1 MTEIRIKDY
10 DLFHES
16 IKAICKMVEGAKF
29 TIGENGMEVYGR
41 SANAAR
47 GEFTTN
53 AVVADETITFCLGD
67 VPMFLKV
74 LATVKDIHSK
84 PEDFD
89 NLKFYYDAPSFIKI
103 ESPKFKTKIC
113 TKDEKTISNFI
124 SKKITTPMTPVL
136 EFVTTSDQIKY
147 INQHSFIFSNQAMA
161 RIYISS
167 NPEMENNV
175 MYATIGNNDTNLNNS
190 ITLKMGLITF
200 GTDEGRK
207 IILDFDRLNL
217 FNIIQSDE
225 IKIQLMDKN
234 ALIYKARLTGKDE
247 TYFDFLVCSSMLAA

>member
-1 MTEIRIKDY
+1 
-10 DLFHES
+10 
-16 IKAICKMVEGAKF
+16 
-29 TIGENGMEVYGR
+29 
-41 SANAAR
+41 
-47 GEFTTN
+47 
-53 AVVADETITFCLGD
+53 
-67 VPMFLKV
+67 
-74 LATVKDIHSK
+74 
-84 PEDFD
+84 
-89 NLKFYYDAPSFIKI
+89 
-103 ESPKFKTKIC
+103 
-113 TKDEKTISNFI
+113 
-124 SKKITTPMTPVL
+124 
-136 EFVTTSDQIKY
+136 
-147 INQHSFIFSNQAMA
+147 
-161 RIYISS
+161 
-167 NPEMENNV
+167 